1 MRATM
6 GVKVKFH
13 KGAWWVFINHHGRR
27 RAKMIGDKETAHT
40 VARRIRER
48 LTLGDLSLLTSEPAE
63 SFETYAARWLTAGES
78 ARKASTHRFYAFNL
92 TLHIKPT
99 LGARPI
105 SAITRAD
112 CRELLAAC
120 RQKGLKRASLLGVQ
134 RTLSAVLS
142 QAVEDQILAANPA
155 FRMGKHMRMG
165 DEPKP
170 EIQPLTHV
178 EAFDFL
184 VAVTERMPEQYRVL
198 PVRAPDWDAPRRA
211 AGAAVGRCRFRRPV
225 PRGPP
230 QPRIRPAHDHEEHE
244 PPARRYVAEA
254 GGRAEG
260 PPTRGQ
266 TASLKAGRKLP
277 SWVFTTPEGG
287 HLDGDNVR
295 NRVFYRLLESASL
308 RQIRFHDLRH
318 TFASLLIQNGE
329 PLTYVK
335 EQMGHSSIQVTVEV
349 YGHLVPSA
357 NRAAVD
363 RLDAQPTRNPGAT
376 GEESA
381 DPKADAK

>member
-1 MRATM
+1 M
-6 GVKVKFH
+6 
-13 KGAWWVFINHHGRR
+13 FINHHGRR

-184 VAVTERMPEQYRVL
+184 VAVTERMPEQYAFFLCALRTGMRLGELLALQWGDVDFAGRFLEVRRSLVSGRLTTTKNTNRRRVDMSL
-198 PVRAPDWDAPRRA
+198 KLAEGLRDHQRAAKPRASRRGASCRRGSSRRRRVDTSTATTCAIGCSIDSSSRRACGRFGFTTAAHIRVPADSERRA
-211 AGAAVGRCRFRRPV
+211 ADLRERADGAQLDPGDGGCRRALGAERE
-225 PRGPP
+225 PRGGGS
-230 QPRIRPAHDHEEHE
+230 A
-244 PPARRYVAEA
+244 A
-254 GGRAEG
+254 G
-260 PPTRGQ
+260 
-266 TASLKAGRKLP
+266 
-277 SWVFTTPEGG
+277 
-287 HLDGDNVR
+287 
-295 NRVFYRLLESASL
+295 
-308 RQIRFHDLRH
+308 
-318 TFASLLIQNGE
+318 
-329 PLTYVK
+329 
-335 EQMGHSSIQVTVEV
+335 
-349 YGHLVPSA
+349 
-357 NRAAVD
+357 D
-363 RLDAQPTRNPGAT
+363 RT
-376 GEESA
+376 
-381 DPKADAK
+381 